1 MNRSSHTNS
10 DREEPICC
18 PKCGAPAPL
27 PEGLDGV
34 VVSCRFCNDTFAIP
48 RSIREAQERRLS
60 QRLPRS
66 ETASPTS
73 AVVAV
78 VIVLTLLGALF
89 AGVVAYRTVQGPPAP
104 QPPAPPSLPEPVPS
118 IPPTNPIDES
128 VASGEDRVQQL
139 IKKYTTEGCESVL
152 LAPTRIVGG
161 RDIDA
166 KLVGNGPCVRLL
178 ASSGTTNDS
187 LELTMQTPKRKSIA
201 TPPAGPVLDFLYC
214 AKQAGLHPAT
224 IRSLGDNPFTV
235 ASIECPRSSSIHT
248 TR

>member
-1 MNRSSHTNS
+1 MNRSTLTNS
-10 DREEPICC
+10 DREAPLCC

-27 PEGLDGV
+27 PEGLDEV
-34 VVSCRFCNDTFAIP
+34 VLSCRFCNETFAIP
-48 RSIREAQERRLS
+48 SSIREAQERRLF
-60 QRLPRS
+60 QRLRRS

-73 AVVAV
+73 GVVAV

-89 AGVVAYRTVQGPPAP
+89 AGVVAYRTVQSPPAS
-104 QPPAPPSLPEPVPS
+104 QPPAPPSLAEPVPS
-118 IPPTNPIDES
+118 IPPTKPIDES
-128 VASGEDRVQQL
+128 LASGEDRVQQF
-139 IKKYTTEGCESVL
+139 IEKYAAEGCETVL

-161 RDIDA
+161 RGIDA

-178 ASSGTTNDS
+178 ASSGTSNDS
-187 LELTMQTPKRKSIA
+187 LELTMQTPKKKSIV

-214 AKQAGLHPAT
+214 AKQAGFHPAT
-224 IRSLGDNPFTV
+224 IRSLGDSPFTV